1 MDLDDEELKATR
13 KLNGADRKE
22 KTADKMF
29 EELGCV
35 LEYEDEI
42 SFTLAN
48 RKKAR
53 YITFIKNTRTLMLTS
68 NTTMQELQTINKK
81 CEELGWI

>member
-22 KTADKMF
+22 KTADEMF

-48 RKKAR
+48 RKKHD
-53 YITFIKNTRTLMLTS
+53 I
-68 NTTMQELQTINKK
+68 
-81 CEELGWI
+81 